1 MKAAGVSCPSHSNI
15 IQPMCELGPIV
26 PKNLIWSNYIT
37 TRCMAIEP
45 NCMCFKAS
53 ACKITSQPTGKA
65 TRMWNATAIPVCAH
79 AARNKIKLAK
89 PAHFM
94 DDLKSESAT
103 KLSSFAF
110 ALRLRSYKLNM
121 HLLFSA
127 PCHPCPKRGQTL
139 DLCSSFKGT
148 QKSAVSGMPCSMVS
162 GSLLGLVGLTSS
174 RPSRHSSLA
183 CHRSRTRPIHSV
195 KPPSSPR
202 RLSNTKPTHVI
213 RGSLAK
219 RLEHVGTC

>member
-15 IQPMCELGPIV
+15 IQPMCELGPRV

-37 TRCMAIEP
+37 TRYMAIEP

-94 DDLKSESAT
+94 DDLKSQQP
-103 KLSSFAF
+103 SFHH
-110 ALRLRSYKLNM
+110 LRLP
-121 HLLFSA
+121 FD
-127 PCHPCPKRGQTL
+127 C
-139 DLCSSFKGT
+139 DLTNSTCTCFFLRHAIHAQKGD
-148 QKSAVSGMPCSMVS
+148 
-162 GSLLGLVGLTSS
+162 
-174 RPSRHSSLA
+174 
-183 CHRSRTRPIHSV
+183 
-195 KPPSSPR
+195 KPWTFAAR
-202 RLSNTKPTHVI
+202 LRARKNRLSQECPAPWSQGACWALLASPHHDHQDI
-213 RGSLAK
+213 RVWPATA
-219 RLEHVGTC
+219 REHAPSTP